1 MELAVERRN
10 PNMISLPKL
19 KEKQVAPRQIKKLVK
34 HESDKA
40 ADEIVPQHK
49 QPESGRY
56 LIQVDKQTK
65 ASYDTA
71 EAAQSAALEIKK
83 GYPIVKVSI
92 FDSIE
97 STSRLIELPLVS

>member
-1 MELAVERRN
+1 
-10 PNMISLPKL
+10 MISLPEVKG
-19 KEKQVAPRQIKKLVK
+19 KRVAPRQIEKFVK
-34 HESDKA
+34 HGSDKP
-40 ADEIVPQHK
+40 ADEIVPRHN

-56 LIQVDKQTK
+56 LSQVDKQTK

-83 GYPIVKVSI
+83 RYPIVKVSI

-97 STSRLIELPLVS
+97 STNRLIELPSCELNG

>member
-10 PNMISLPKL
+10 PNIISLPKL

-34 HESDKA
+34 HRSDEA
-40 ADEIVPQHK
+40 TDEIVSQHK
-49 QPESGRY
+49 QGESGRY

-92 FDSIE
+92 SDSIE
-97 STSRLIELPLVS
+97 STSQLIELPLVS

>member
-1 MELAVERRN
+1 MTIHYNAMELAVERRN

-34 HESDKA
+34 QGSDKA

-92 FDSIE
+92 FDRKHQSID
-97 STSRLIELPLVS
+97 

>member
-1 MELAVERRN
+1 
-10 PNMISLPKL
+10 
-19 KEKQVAPRQIKKLVK
+19 
-34 HESDKA
+34 
-40 ADEIVPQHK
+40 
-49 QPESGRY
+49 

-97 STSRLIELPLVS
+97 STSRLIELPS

>member
-10 PNMISLPKL
+10 PNIVSSPKL
-19 KEKQVAPRQIKKLVK
+19 GEKQVATRQIKKLVK
-34 HESDKA
+34 HRSDKPG
-40 ADEIVPQHK
+40 DEIVPQHK
-49 QPESGRY
+49 QAESGRY

>member
-1 MELAVERRN
+1 
-10 PNMISLPKL
+10 MIDLPKL

-34 HESDKA
+34 YKSDKA
-40 ADEIVPQHK
+40 TDEKFSQQK
-49 QPESGRY
+49 RPESGRY

-65 ASYDTA
+65 ASYETA
-71 EAAQSAALEIKK
+71 EAAHSAALEIKK

-97 STSRLIELPLVS
+97 STSQLIELPLMS

>member
-34 HESDKA
+34 HRSDKA

-49 QPESGRY
+49 PAENGRY

-97 STSRLIELPLVS
+97 STSQLIELPPS

>member
-1 MELAVERRN
+1 
-10 PNMISLPKL
+10 MISLPNL
-19 KEKQVAPRQIKKLVK
+19 KEKQVVQRQIKKLVR
-34 HESDKA
+34 HRSDKA

-49 QPESGRY
+49 QAESGRY

-92 FDSIE
+92 FDSVK
-97 STSRLIELPLVS
+97 STSRLIELPSGADGIFS

>member
-1 MELAVERRN
+1 
-10 PNMISLPKL
+10 MIDLPKL

-34 HESDKA
+34 YKSDKA
-40 ADEIVPQHK
+40 PDVIFSQRK

-65 ASYDTA
+65 ASYETA
-71 EAAQSAALEIKK
+71 EAAHSAALEIKK
-83 GYPIVKVSI
+83 GYPIVRVAI

-97 STSRLIELPLVS
+97 NSSQLVELPS

>member
-1 MELAVERRN
+1 MA
-10 PNMISLPKL
+10 ISLLLALSQSQLTKDKCPP
-19 KEKQVAPRQIKKLVK
+19 VARRDKRRLVRQGAK
-34 HESDKA
+34 
-40 ADEIVPQHK
+40 
-49 QPESGRY
+49 SGRY

-92 FDSIE
+92 FDSTE
-97 STSRLIELPLVS
+97 STNRLIELPSCELNG

>member
-1 MELAVERRN
+1 
-10 PNMISLPKL
+10 
-19 KEKQVAPRQIKKLVK
+19 
-34 HESDKA
+34 
-40 ADEIVPQHK
+40 
-49 QPESGRY
+49 
-56 LIQVDKQTK
+56 LIQVNKQTK

-97 STSRLIELPLVS
+97 STSQLIELPLMS

>member
-1 MELAVERRN
+1 
-10 PNMISLPKL
+10 MISLPKL
-19 KEKQVAPRQIKKLVK
+19 KEKQVAPRQIKTLVK
-34 HESDKA
+34 HGPDKT

-49 QPESGRY
+49 QPERGRY

-65 ASYDTA
+65 ASYDSA

-92 FDSIE
+92 FDSSE
-97 STSRLIELPLVS
+97 STSRLIELPS

>member
-1 MELAVERRN
+1 MELAVEGSN
-10 PNMISLPKL
+10 PNMINLPKL
-19 KEKQVAPRQIKKLVK
+19 REKQVAPRQIKKIVK
-34 HESDKA
+34 YRSDKA
-40 ADEIVPQHK
+40 ADETVPLHK

-97 STSRLIELPLVS
+97 STSRLIELPS

>member
-1 MELAVERRN
+1 
-10 PNMISLPKL
+10 MISLLKL
-19 KEKQVAPRQIKKLVK
+19 KEHQVASRQIKKLVK
-34 HESDKA
+34 RRSDEP
-40 ADEIVPQHK
+40 ADEIVPQRK

-71 EAAQSAALEIKK
+71 EAAQPAALEIKK

-97 STSRLIELPLVS
+97 STSRLIELSLVS

>member
-1 MELAVERRN
+1 MELAVKRRN

-19 KEKQVAPRQIKKLVK
+19 KEKQVAPRQIKKLVI
-34 HESDKA
+34 HRSDKA
-40 ADEIVPQHK
+40 ADEIVPQHQ
-49 QPESGRY
+49 QPENRRY

-97 STSRLIELPLVS
+97 STSRFIELPS

>member
-1 MELAVERRN
+1 MGSL
-10 PNMISLPKL
+10 SLPAAGAG
-19 KEKQVAPRQIKKLVK
+19 ETGGPAPNKKTCQI
-34 HESDKA
+34 SDKA

-97 STSRLIELPLVS
+97 STSHLIELPLMS

>member
-1 MELAVERRN
+1 MELAVERTY

-19 KEKQVAPRQIKKLVK
+19 KETQVATRQIKKLVK
-34 HESDKA
+34 HRSYKA

-49 QPESGRY
+49 PAENGRY

-97 STSRLIELPLVS
+97 SASRLIELPS